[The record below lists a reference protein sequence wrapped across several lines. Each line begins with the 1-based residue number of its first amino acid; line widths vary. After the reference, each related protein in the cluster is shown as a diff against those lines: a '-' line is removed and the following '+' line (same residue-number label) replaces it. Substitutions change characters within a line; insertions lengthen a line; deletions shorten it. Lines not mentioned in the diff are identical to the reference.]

1 MSTMRTAADPSLT
14 PAGLA
19 RGPRRTVLGLA
30 FATAVG
36 SLGLAA
42 GGTAAALLAVAM
54 TGSEAAA
61 GLPLGALA
69 AGQAAS
75 SLLVGRITSRAGRG
89 AGLVL
94 GYALG
99 VLGASIVIVAAV
111 RGQLLIMLGGSLLL
125 GGANTA
131 VFLSRYA
138 AADLGGPRFRGRAL
152 GTVLFA
158 ATAGTIAGPVLLVP
172 ADRVALALGLPRL
185 SGLYLLA
192 VLAFASAA
200 VAVAALARGG
210 LASLG
215 RGSPVAG
222 DGGDRGPAAR
232 GQLTAAL
239 RRPSVRAALL
249 VLGASNLVMVAIMAV
264 TPVLLTAHG
273 HHLGFVGLAVSVH
286 VLGMFA
292 PSPVTGWLAD
302 RAGGAAV
309 ASAGAALLVLA
320 GVGGAVAD
328 QASGPAMAAVMVVL
342 GLGWNAGVVGG
353 SALLAASVD
362 AELRPRSEG
371 IGEATMGLAAAAGAP
386 AAGAL
391 VALGG
396 YAILCLAGAALGGA
410 IVAATR
416 PYARLLAGGEG

>member
-1 MSTMRTAADPSLT
+1 MRTMKTLDDHSLT
-14 PAGLA
+14 QAGLD
-19 RGPRRTVLGLA
+19 RGPRLTVLLLA
-30 FATAVG
+30 GATAVG

-54 TGSEAAA
+54 TGSQAAA

-75 SLLVGRITSRAGRG
+75 SLLVGRLSSRAGRG
-89 AGLVL
+89 PGLVF

-99 VLGASIVIVAAV
+99 VLGASIVILAALGGGFLV
-111 RGQLLIMLGGSLLL
+111 MLGGSLLL
-125 GGANTA
+125 GGANAA

-138 AADLGGPRFRGRAL
+138 AADLGGPRARGRAL

-158 ATAGTIAGPVLLVP
+158 ATAGTVAGPVLLVP
-172 ADRVALALGLPRL
+172 ADRVGQALGLPQL
-185 SGLYLLA
+185 TGLYLLA
-192 VLAFASAA
+192 VLAFTSAA
-200 VAVAALARGG
+200 LAVAALSRGRP
-210 LASLG
+210 ASLG
-215 RGSPVAG
+215 RGSAAATG
-222 DGGDRGPAAR
+222 TRDRGPAVAR
-232 GQLTAAL
+232 EQLTAAL
-239 RRPSVRAALL
+239 RQPPVRAALA

-264 TPVLLTAHG
+264 TPVLLMAHG

-292 PSPVTGWLAD
+292 PSPLTGWLSD
-302 RAGGAAV
+302 RVGGAAV
-309 ASAGAALLVLA
+309 SWAGAALLVLA

-328 QASGPAMAAVMVVL
+328 HASGPAMVAVMVVL

-353 SALLAASVD
+353 SALLAASVP

-396 YAILCLAGAALGGA
+396 YAILCLAGAS
-410 IVAATR
+410 
-416 PYARLLAGGEG
+416 LAGMVLASRLRPAAHG